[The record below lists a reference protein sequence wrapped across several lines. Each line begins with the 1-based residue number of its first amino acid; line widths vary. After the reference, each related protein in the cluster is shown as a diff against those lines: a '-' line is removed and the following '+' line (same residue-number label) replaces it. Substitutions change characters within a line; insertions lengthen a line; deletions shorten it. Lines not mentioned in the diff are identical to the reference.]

1 MFSWIEGT
9 SSFTEGIL
17 SARSRF
23 GGAFDRCVTA
33 SCSGEVGG
41 VGTCKPLTGASR
53 HVAFEEAQKREAE
66 DKPG

>member
-41 VGTCKPLTGASR
+41 VGTCEPGAPR
-53 HVAFEEAQKREAE
+53 HVAFEEAQKGECE
-66 DKPG
+66 DKAGG